1 MGGQVTERSQAG
13 STGPSA
19 EGRPELI
26 EAGGTELELGA
37 LPESTGLWG
46 KLKVVPGP

>member
-13 STGPSA
+13 FTGPLA

-26 EAGGTELELGA
+26 EAGETEQELGA

-46 KLKVVPGP
+46 KAKGRSW